1 MDKARHRR
9 LILAAGAA
17 AAGAGLAS
25 GLWWWRRARFA
36 EPPPPPEPPLPP
48 DPAFPNA
55 LRVPGAD
62 GMYGVLDAQA
72 ITSIVARPVRY
83 PLLDGRPAE
92 LLAYEVEHV
101 GRTIFNPTFRARTGA
116 RINLT
121 FWNAL
126 EDPGI
131 IHWHGF
137 KVDSNNDGHPHYAV
151 PGGATY
157 EYQFAI
163 PNRSGTY
170 WYHPHPHGLSGQQ
183 IYRGMAGL
191 FIVEDEE
198 ELALQRALDLRLGAT
213 DIPLI
218 VQDRRLDAYGNP
230 VFAPTGIERFQGFLG
245 HQVLVNLTPRPHL
258 DVASR
263 IYRFR
268 VLNGSNARI
277 YRLAF
282 RHGERL
288 LDFTVIGTDGGLLGQ
303 PRIAQEAF
311 LAPAERLDVVL
322 DLRYFSRGEVVT
334 LASLP
339 FDPMHQV
346 AGQSSSAHG
355 AHGRHA
361 PGSDQGPAAAAPAA
375 PTADGAEIELIRIRV
390 SSRVTYGPSL
400 PSILSRIEP
409 LAPGGTRPRPIT
421 LDQKKGIW
429 RINGLTYVG
438 DQTPIVVKRGAVET
452 WEIRNLPPG
461 MPHPFHVHGFLFQ
474 VTSRSNS
481 PEHVRS
487 IADAKTGL
495 TVSDLGWKDTV
506 LVWPGETV
514 RIAIDFS
521 HPYLGD
527 QVYMVHCHN
536 MEHEDGGMMLNLKVA
551 A

>member
-1 MDKARHRR
+1 MNKPRRRR
-9 LILAAGAA
+9 LILAAGTA
-17 AAGAGLAS
+17 AAGASLAG
-25 GLWWWRRARFA
+25 GLWWWQRARVD
-36 EPPPPPEPPLPP
+36 EPLPPPEPPLPP

-72 ITSIVARPVRY
+72 VTSIVARPVRY
-83 PLLDGRPAE
+83 PLLDGRPAK
-92 LLAYEVEHV
+92 LLAYEVEYQ
-101 GRTIFNPTFRARTGA
+101 GRTLYNPTFRARTGS
-116 RINLT
+116 RVNLT

-126 EDPGI
+126 DDPGI

-163 PNRSGTY
+163 PNRAGTY

-191 FIVEDEE
+191 FIVEDAE
-198 ELALQRALDLRLGAT
+198 ELALQRALDLRPSAT

-218 VQDRRLDAYGNP
+218 VQDRRLDADGNP
-230 VFAPTGIERFQGFLG
+230 VFTPTGAERFQGYLG
-245 HQVLVNLTPRPHL
+245 DQVLVNLTPRPHL

-263 IYRFR
+263 ICRFR
-268 VLNGSNARI
+268 LLNGSNSRI

-288 LDFTVIGTDGGLLGQ
+288 LNFTVIGTDGGLLER
-303 PRIAQEAF
+303 PHVVQEAF
-311 LAPAERLDVVL
+311 LSPAERLDVLL
-322 DLRYFSRGEVVT
+322 DLRYAVRADVVS
-334 LASLP
+334 LMSLP

-346 AGQSSSAHG
+346 AGQGSGAHG
-355 AHGRHA
+355 AHAHHA
-361 PGSDQGPAAAAPAA
+361 PQRDHGAAAAAPVA
-375 PTADGAEIELIRIRV
+375 PIADGAEIELMRIRV
-390 SSRVTYGPSL
+390 SRRTAYGALVPLHLSRFEPAPPEAPRSRV
-400 PSILSRIEP
+400 
-409 LAPGGTRPRPIT
+409 IT
-421 LDQKKGIW
+421 LDQKNGIW

-438 DQTPIVVKRGAVET
+438 HETPIVVKRGAVET
-452 WEIRNLPPG
+452 WDIRNLPPS
-461 MPHPFHVHGFLFQ
+461 MPHPFHIHGFLFR
-474 VTSRSNS
+474 VTSRANS
-481 PEHVRS
+481 PEHVRR
-487 IADAKTGL
+487 IADTKTGL
-495 TVSDLGWKDTV
+495 TVADLGWKDTV

-514 RIAIDFS
+514 RIVIDFS

-536 MEHEDGGMMLNLKVA
+536 MEHEDGGMMLNFKVTA
-551 A
+551 